1 MYRMNRYA
9 VTINANSKALLS
21 SDLKAVMDEFVAF
34 YDGEVLVEGWE
45 LKEDGRLHVHFG
57 VLCRDEIK
65 SYTMFSVKNFQI
77 FIKKMNQIGR
87 WAHYCKKTSKSD
99 GQNEEIQMD
108 YDFKNHYSFVDDLPE
123 DDKLAVLEFERYKRD
138 WFAVAEALNGYC
150 SKCEWHN
157 IRSPVYEDDL
167 CKFCYDQMI
176 GATKPFNQAT
186 QPSSEGLLDP
196 NDSI

>member
-1 MYRMNRYA
+1 MYKMNRYA

-21 SDLKAVMDEFVAF
+21 DDLKTVMNDFVAF
-34 YDGEVLVEGWE
+34 YNGEVLVEGWE

-57 VLCRDEIK
+57 LLCDEIK

-77 FIKKMNQIGR
+77 FIRKMNQSGR

-99 GQNEEIQMD
+99 GQNEETQMD

-123 DDKLAVLEFERYKRD
+123 DEKLAVLEFERYKRD
-138 WFAVAEALNGYC
+138 WFKAADDIDGYC
-150 SKCEWHN
+150 GRCEWHN
-157 IRSPVYEDDL
+157 IRSPVFADDL

-176 GATKPFNQAT
+176 GATKSFNQADR
-186 QPSSEGLLDP
+186 PSTEGPLDP
-196 NDSI
+196 NESI